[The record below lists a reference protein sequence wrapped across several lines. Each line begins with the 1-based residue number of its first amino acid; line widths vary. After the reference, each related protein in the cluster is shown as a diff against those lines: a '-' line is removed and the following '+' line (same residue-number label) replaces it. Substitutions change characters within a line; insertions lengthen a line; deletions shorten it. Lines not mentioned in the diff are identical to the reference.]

1 MTWPLYQDHQVPN
14 TLPEQGHRGL
24 WYERFFDRYDD
35 DWTVLKEKKDSK
47 GKLLQRE
54 GKASWVEDNAKL
66 AGHGEALALAVQ
78 RQLEL
83 ITALGG
89 RGAVFQAD
97 WHFATGL
104 GLPHPVENG
113 LAWHHTLGV
122 PYLAGSAV
130 KGLVRAW
137 VEVWDESLGDAQ
149 SEQRQQRLK
158 HWFGFA
164 DQPVFVDGEARE
176 RRASQAGAF
185 LFFDALPIKPVR
197 LRADVMTPHLGKWY
211 EQGGEIEDWHREP
224 EKVPADWHAPVPVSF
239 LVADKPSLLFGIA
252 PRRPDCPKDELD
264 AVFQAL
270 KQALQWLGAGAK
282 TAVGYGLMQEDE
294 KATQD
299 LSRDQERR
307 EQQHKQAA
315 EARRQEAERQAAR
328 AGLPPFER
336 ALLELIDARPNP
348 NQSEIAYLIAEVKNG
363 RWQGQEKQDV
373 ARWLRARMQATKG
386 QWKSVS
392 NAKKP
397 EKDRE
402 HQNTLLVIQWL
413 KDG

>member
-1 MTWPLYQDHQVPN
+1 MNLPLYRDHQAPS
-14 TLPEQGHRGL
+14 TLPETGHRGL
-24 WYERFFDRYDD
+24 WYERFFDRYDV

-47 GKLLQRE
+47 GKRLQRE

-66 AGHGEALALAVQ
+66 AGQGDTLDLAVQ
-78 RQLEL
+78 RQLAL
-83 ITALGG
+83 ATTLGG

-113 LAWHHTLGV
+113 FAWHPTLGV

-137 VEVWDESLGDAQ
+137 VEVWDESLGDAN
-149 SEQRQQRLK
+149 SKPRQQRLE

-164 DQPVFVDGEARE
+164 DQPVSVDGQVGE

-185 LFFDALPIKPVR
+185 LFFDALPLKPVC

-211 EQGGEIEDWHREP
+211 EQGGEIEDWRHEP
-224 EKVPADWHAPVPVSF
+224 DKVPADWHAPVPVPF
-239 LVADKPSLLFGIA
+239 LVVDKPSLLFSIA
-252 PRRPDCPKDELD
+252 PRCPDCPKEELD
-264 AVFQAL
+264 AVFKAL

-294 KATQD
+294 KATSD
-299 LSRDQERR
+299 LYQDQERR

-315 EARRQEAERQAAR
+315 EDRRQEAERQAQR
-328 AGLPPFER
+328 ANLDPFER

-348 NQSEIAYLIAEVKNG
+348 QQSEIAYLIAEVKNG

-373 ARWLRARMQATKG
+373 ARWLQARMQTTKG
-386 QWKSVS
+386 QWKPESK
-392 NAKKP
+392 AKKP

-402 HQNTLLVIQWL
+402 HQNTLLVMQWL